1 MTVLRPLAM
10 SPLGSVSVKGI
21 HMNKLL
27 LALFLTLP
35 AYPALAQITEKERT
49 LIKECETNIDPGKKL
64 LSPETADKC
73 VKGLNEGAPASLLVR
88 YSNEDAEL
96 ASILIGN
103 NNALLDLKEIVV
115 KQNGYHGA
123 KALARVMEK
132 SDCALCDMALGPKP
146 EIAFDWVGKYA
157 SDRLTEVQREVRTWD
172 ALGNVR
178 TTSLTSADYGQNKG
192 SWNGQN
198 IMSRYSELSSWAQ
211 KETDKLVA
219 AAGIK
224 GAAGKLDMAGLI
236 SVLRE
241 DLIFSDDAPYRAK
254 LDALQKTTSEAAA
267 TKKPEAPS
275 AADKKAK
282 EMAAAGDRLAALTP
296 DQQEANLAGMYDNAK
311 AGKGGVTPKVG
322 IGGATGTKPG
332 TTPKAPIT
340 AVPMTADEEKKLG
353 EAMIRMEKG
362 KPAGYLAEVMNQTE
376 AGKRTTAFYGDP
388 KYAKA
393 GSNKMDFGFTRE
405 PGVFGY
411 WDPDN
416 KVIRINSEVAEE
428 FAAKRG
434 MTVPQ
439 MMKDKAAM
447 KDLALYISPTMVHES
462 EHQNQTARAIAAG
475 TDFKKFSVGSSDP
488 YTRAKENLSNT
499 ESAKHMIEYCAKNGG
514 AGCYAKFN
522 AMHADNAEK
531 FMAGGVEALDTLKA
545 PLYPRIDSFEGGTAR
560 EFKAAQTYAAQVKS
574 LENLQR
580 SSPAAMTA
588 QQKKDLAEYRELMN
602 TRFKWYTMS
611 YQENAVNDAEAL
623 AFRKKYGTPGSGMAV
638 PAM

>member
-1 MTVLRPLAM
+1 MTAFRPLAM
-10 SPLGSVSVKGI
+10 TPQGSASVKGI
-21 HMNKLL
+21 HMNKILLSLL
-27 LALFLTLP
+27 LALP
-35 AYPALAQITEKERT
+35 AYPALAQITATERT
-49 LIKECETNIDPGKKL
+49 LIKECETNIDPAKKL

-73 VKGLNEGAPASLLVR
+73 VKDLNEGAPASLLVR

-115 KQNGYHGA
+115 KQNGFHGA
-123 KALARVMEK
+123 KALARVLEK
-132 SDCALCDMALGPKP
+132 PDCALCDMALGPKP

-157 SDRLTEVQREVRTWD
+157 SARLTEVQREVRTWD
-172 ALGNVR
+172 ALGNIR
-178 TTSLTSADYGQNKG
+178 TTSLSSADYSQNKG
-192 SWNGQN
+192 SWNGQD
-198 IMSRYSELSSWAQ
+198 IMKRYSELSTWAQ

-219 AAGIK
+219 AASIK
-224 GAAGKLDMAGLI
+224 AAAGKLDVAGLI

-254 LDALQKTTSEAAA
+254 LDALQRTTSEAAA
-267 TKKPEAPS
+267 TKKPEAPT

-296 DQQEANLAGMYDNAK
+296 DQQEANLAGMYDNA

-322 IGGATGTKPG
+322 TGTGTGAKPG
-332 TTPKAPIT
+332 TAPKTPIT

-353 EAMIRMEKG
+353 EAMLRMEKG
-362 KPAGYLAEVMNQTE
+362 KPSGYLAEVMDQTE
-376 AGKRTTAFYGDP
+376 AGKRTNAFYSDP

-393 GSNKMDFGFTRE
+393 GSNKLDFAFTRE

-475 TDFKKFSVGSSDP
+475 TDFKKFSKGSSDP

-514 AGCYAKFN
+514 PGCYAKFN

-560 EFKAAQTYAAQVKS
+560 EFKAAQTYAAQVKA
-574 LENLQR
+574 LEKLQR
-580 SSPAAMTA
+580 SSPAKMTA
-588 QQKKDLAEYRELMN
+588 QQKKDLIEYRDLMN

-623 AFRKKYGTPGSGMAV
+623 AFRKKYGTTGSGLAV
-638 PAM
+638 PTL

>member
-1 MTVLRPLAM
+1 MTALRPLAT
-10 SPLGSVSVKGI
+10 SPSGSVSVKGI

-27 LALFLTLP
+27 LSLLLVLP
-35 AYPALAQITEKERT
+35 AYPALAQITATERT
-49 LIKECETNIDPGKKL
+49 LIKECETNIDPAKKL

-146 EIAFDWVGKYA
+146 ETAFDWVGKYA

-178 TTSLTSADYGQNKG
+178 TTSLASADYGKNKG

-198 IMSRYSELSSWAQ
+198 IMTRYSELSSWAQ

-219 AAGIK
+219 AASIK
-224 GAAGKLDMAGLI
+224 SAAGKLDVAGLI
-236 SVLRE
+236 AVLRE

-254 LDALQKTTSEAAA
+254 LDALQRTTSEAAA
-267 TKKPEAPS
+267 AKKPEPPS

-296 DQQEANLAGMYDNAK
+296 DQAQSNLDAMYDGA
-311 AGKGGVTPKVG
+311 AGKGGVTPKTG
-322 IGGATGTKPG
+322 IGTGTKPG

-353 EAMIRMEKG
+353 EAMMRMEKG
-362 KPAGYLAEVMNQTE
+362 KPVGYLADVMDQTE
-376 AGKRTTAFYGDP
+376 AGKRTNAFYSDP

-393 GSNKMDFGFTRE
+393 GSNKLDFAFTRE

-475 TDFKKFSVGSSDP
+475 TDFKKFSKGSSDP

-499 ESAKHMIEYCAKNGG
+499 ESAKHMIEYCSKNGG

-560 EFKAAQTYAAQVKS
+560 EFKAAQNYAAQVKA
-574 LENLQR
+574 LENMQR
-580 SSPAAMTA
+580 TSPATMTA
-588 QQKKDLAEYRELMN
+588 QQKKDLMEYRELMN

-623 AFRKKYGTPGSGMAV
+623 AFRKKYGTPGSGLAV
-638 PAM
+638 PTL